1 MHKKFFY
8 LEVEMKKKIDVA
20 EILLN
25 EFLNRVPDEREN
37 LNIDTKIKLE
47 TEFVAS
53 LTKTQKQ
60 NYQKLLDEIY
70 RCEMFHDRALVDYVL
85 SFMGSIFSKN

>member
-1 MHKKFFY
+1 
-8 LEVEMKKKIDVA
+8 MKKKIDVA

-37 LNIDTKIKLE
+37 LHIDTKIKLE
-47 TEFVAS
+47 NEFVAS

-60 NYQKLLDEIY
+60 NYQN
-70 RCEMFHDRALVDYVL
+70 C
-85 SFMGSIFSKN
+85 